1 MRVLGIDYGTKRV
14 GLALSDES
22 GTIAQPLTVIPNGD
36 ALVQEVV
43 RICSEKEVGYIVI
56 GESKR
61 LDGTPNP
68 LMEDI
73 TTFIDALN
81 KKTDIP
87 IALEPE
93 FWSSSEA
100 ERYQGKD
107 AMLDARAA
115 AILLQRYLDKQNT

>member
-22 GTIAQPLTVIPNGD
+22 ATIAQPLTVIPNVE
-36 ALVQEVV
+36 ALAMEVV
-43 RICSEKEVGYIVI
+43 RVCSEKEVEQIVI

-73 TTFIDALN
+73 TNFIDALN
-81 KKTDIP
+81 EKTDIP

-93 FWSSSEA
+93 FWSSEEA
-100 ERYQGKD
+100 ERFQGKD

-115 AILLQRYLDKQNT
+115 AIMLQRYLDKHK